1 MSGAVWLCVDSAG
14 PGGVETH
21 LAALA
26 PALRRAGVAAEV
38 VFLADHG
45 PHPLRDLLDAA
56 GAPWR
61 TLGGG
66 LRGFA
71 AAVARDRPALLHSH
85 GYKAAL
91 FARALRLLGGPPVV
105 GTMHSGGF
113 GRGRVGVW
121 NRLDHL
127 TTGLSRLI
135 VVSPA
140 LVARYPG
147 AALIQN
153 GIDLPPDTPP
163 PGAAVA
169 FVGRLSE
176 EKGPVAFARL
186 AAARPVAARSAEPWL
201 VFGDGPLRAE
211 AEAAAGGAAAFR
223 GAVASMAARWD
234 EIGLLVMSSRFEGL
248 PMAAL
253 EAMARGRPVAAYAVG
268 GLPGL
273 LAEGRGFLAPPG
285 DEAALA
291 AAIDRWR
298 ALSPAAKAA
307 LGRACRAHVA
317 ERHGMEACARGVVAF
332 YEAALRRPARPAP
345 AA

>member
-1 MSGAVWLCVDSAG
+1 MSGAVWLCFDSAG

-45 PHPLRDLLDAA
+45 PHPLRGLLDAA
-56 GAPWR
+56 DAPWR
-61 TLGGG
+61 ALVGG

-71 AAVARDRPALLHSH
+71 AAVARERPALLHSH

-91 FARALRLLGGPPVV
+91 HARALRLAGGPPVV
-105 GTMHSGGF
+105 STMHSGGF
-113 GRGRVGVW
+113 GRGRVGVY

-127 TTGLSRLI
+127 TTKLSRLI
-135 VVSPA
+135 AVSPA
-140 LVARYPG
+140 LAARYPG
-147 AALIQN
+147 AALIEN
-153 GIDLPPDTPP
+153 GIDLPPDPPP

-169 FVGRLSE
+169 FAGRLSE
-176 EKGPVAFARL
+176 EKGPVVFARL
-186 AAARPVAARSAEPWL
+186 AAARPMETRAAEPWL

-211 AEAAAGGAAAFR
+211 AEAAASGAAQFR
-223 GAVASMAARWD
+223 GAVASMAAHWS
-234 EIGLLVMSSRFEGL
+234 EVGLLVMPSRFEGL

-273 LAEGRGFLAPPG
+273 LAEGRGFLAPCG

-291 AAIDRWR
+291 AAVARWR
-298 ALSPAAKAA
+298 ALSPEARSA
-307 LGRACRAHVA
+307 LGGACRTHVA
-317 ERHGMEACARGVVAF
+317 ARHGMQACAQGAIAV
-332 YEAALRRPARPAP
+332 YEAALRRPLRPVP
-345 AA
+345 AS

>member
-45 PHPLRDLLDAA
+45 PHPLRGLLDSA

-61 TLGGG
+61 VLGRG
-66 LRGFA
+66 LRGLA
-71 AAVARDRPALLHSH
+71 AAVARERPALLHSH

-91 FARALRLLGGPPVV
+91 FARALRLKGGPPVV
-105 GTMHSGGF
+105 STMHSGGF
-113 GRGRVGVW
+113 GRGRVGLW

-127 TTGLSRLI
+127 TAGLSRLI
-135 VVSPA
+135 AVSPA
-140 LVARYPG
+140 LAARYPG
-147 AALIQN
+147 ASLIEN
-153 GIDLPPDTPP
+153 GIEPPPDPP
-163 PGAAVA
+163 QPGDAVA

-176 EKGPVAFARL
+176 EKDPVAFARL
-186 AAARPVAARSAEPWL
+186 ARARPEGRWL

-211 AEAAAGGAAAFR
+211 AEAAAAGAAEFR
-223 GAVASMAARWD
+223 GAVSSMASHW
-234 EIGLLVMSSRFEGL
+234 EEVGLLVMPSRFEGL

-273 LAEGRGFLAPPG
+273 LGEGRGFLAPPG
-285 DEAALA
+285 DEAALSA
-291 AAIDRWR
+291 AVGRWR
-298 ALSPAAKAA
+298 AMPAEAKAA
-307 LGRACRAHVA
+307 LGHACRAHIA
-317 ERHGMEACARGVVAF
+317 ERHGVEDCARATLAV
-332 YEAALRRPARPAP
+332 YEAALGRPLRPVP
-345 AA
+345 AF

>member
-1 MSGAVWLCVDSAG
+1 MSGAVWLCLDSAG

-26 PALRRAGVAAEV
+26 PALRRAGVPAEV
-38 VFLADHG
+38 IFLADHG
-45 PHPLRDLLDAA
+45 PHPLRGLLDAA

-61 TLGGG
+61 ALEGG

-91 FARALRLLGGPPVV
+91 CARALRLAGGPPVV
-105 GTMHSGGF
+105 STMHSGGF
-113 GRGRVGVW
+113 GRGRVGLY

-127 TTGLSRLI
+127 TSGLSRLI
-135 VVSPA
+135 AVSPA
-140 LVARYPG
+140 LGARYPG
-147 AALIQN
+147 AALIEN
-153 GIDLPPDTPP
+153 GIDLPPDPPP
-163 PGAAVA
+163 PGEAVA

-186 AAARPVAARSAEPWL
+186 AAARPERRWL

-211 AEAAAGGAAAFR
+211 AEAAACGAAEFR
-223 GAVASMAARWD
+223 GAVASMAPHWD
-234 EIGLLVMSSRFEGL
+234 EVGLLVMPSRFEGL

-273 LAEGRGFLAPPG
+273 LGEGRGFHAPPG

-291 AAIDRWR
+291 AAVERWR
-298 ALSPAAKAA
+298 AMTPAARAA
-307 LGRACRAHVA
+307 LGRACRDHVA
-317 ERHGMEACARGVVAF
+317 ARHGMEACARATLAV
-332 YEAALRRPARPAP
+332 YEAALGRPSRPLP

>member
-26 PALRRAGVAAEV
+26 PALRRAGVPAEV

-61 TLGGG
+61 ALDGG

-71 AAVARDRPALLHSH
+71 AAVARERPALLHSH

-91 FARALRLLGGPPVV
+91 YARALRLTSGPPVV
-105 GTMHSGGF
+105 STMHSGGF
-113 GRGRVGVW
+113 GRGRVGLW

-135 VVSPA
+135 VVSRA
-140 LVARYPG
+140 LGARYPG
-147 AALIQN
+147 AALIEN
-153 GIDLPPDTPP
+153 GIDLPPDPP
-163 PGAAVA
+163 PLGAAVA

-176 EKGPVAFARL
+176 EKGPVTFARL
-186 AAARPVAARSAEPWL
+186 AASRSMEARSGEPWL

-211 AEAAAGGAAAFR
+211 AEAAAAGATAFR
-223 GAVASMAARWD
+223 GAVASMAAHWD

-291 AAIDRWR
+291 LEVERWR
-298 ALSPAAKAA
+298 ALSRAEKAA

-317 ERHGMEACARGVVAF
+317 ERHGMDACARGVIAV
-332 YEAALRRPARPAP
+332 YEAALRRTPPAES